1 MLFQLSRLGLVAW
14 PLGKQVSLPPSFRML
29 PALLPGMLIGWG
41 CLGGGRV
48 EEVGG
53 VLFSTCPAAAPGFWN
68 LGMNKISRTSLPSL
82 LWASSWGTHEPE
94 TWATLRAVAAVTVPT
109 PLGGQD
115 GHP

>member
-14 PLGKQVSLPPSFRML
+14 PQGKQVSLPPSFRML

-41 CLGGGRV
+41 CWGVGR
-48 EEVGG
+48 GAGMG
-53 VLFSTCPAAAPGFWN
+53 VSFSTCPAAAPGFWN
-68 LGMNKISRTSLPSL
+68 LGMNKISRTSLLSL

-94 TWATLRAVAAVTVPT
+94 TWAALHAVAAVTVPT